1 MGFDFYIFR
10 HLAIP
15 HLSSS
20 LYLSAAQNLLE
31 VKRMFVR
38 YVSHE
43 IRTPLSAV
51 VLGLNYLKKQSESN
65 NSTMDEDTIDVV
77 EEVRMSC
84 EAAVDILNDLLTY
97 EKLDGGLLETY
108 FKREP
113 AFEFVRN
120 ATKPFKLQVLFHC
133 HFCALNILV
142 LQYVHTIHI
151 YIHFCAYNI
160 LDII

>member
-1 MGFDFYIFR
+1 
-10 HLAIP
+10 
-15 HLSSS
+15 
-20 LYLSAAQNLLE
+20 

-51 VLGLNYLKKQSESN
+51 VLGLNYLKKQSRSKYT
-65 NSTMDEDTIDVV
+65 TMDQDTIDVV

-120 ATKPFKLQVLFHC
+120 ATKPFKLQVLFYC
-133 HFCALNILV
+133 HFCAKKIISKFVNTYI
-142 LQYVHTIHI
+142 HTIHTH
-151 YIHFCAYNI
+151 IHFCAYNI

>member
-1 MGFDFYIFR
+1 MC
-10 HLAIP
+10 L
-15 HLSSS
+15 LSSNCT
-20 LYLSAAQNLLE
+20 YRNPCPQNLLE

-65 NSTMDEDTIDVV
+65 NSTMDQDTVDVV

-97 EKLDGGLLETY
+97 EKLDGGLLQTY
-108 FKREP
+108 FKHEP
-113 AFEFVRN
+113 AFEFIQN
-120 ATKPFKLQVLFHC
+120 ATKPFKLQVFFIRIKIYLFFNH
-133 HFCALNILV
+133 ILS
-142 LQYVHTIHI
+142 
-151 YIHFCAYNI
+151 
-160 LDII
+160 

>member
-43 IRTPLSAV
+43 VRTPLNAV
-51 VLGLNYLKKQSESN
+51 VLGLSYLKTQHQSKQVSMEK
-65 NSTMDEDTIDVV
+65 EVLEVV
-77 EEVRMSC
+77 EEVRLSC

-97 EKLDGGLLETY
+97 EKLDGGLLQTY
-108 FKREP
+108 LKHEP
-113 AFEFVRN
+113 ALDLVQIV
-120 ATKPFKLQVLFHC
+120 TKPFRQQVNERPGLRFE
-133 HFCALNILV
+133 NERV
-142 LQYVHTIHI
+142 
-151 YIHFCAYNI
+151 NE
-160 LDII
+160 